1 MEVPNVVRSLCR
13 GPLQLTTDTLHVVV
27 FTVMAG
33 DVNLYFNDLDDDP
46 SVAEIEVMVAEA
58 ASRRKGLAIHA
69 LAAIMLYGK
78 VASRGGLCCRVTT
91 FTPPHCNTL
100 QLFNT

>member
-1 MEVPNVVRSLCR
+1 MEVPNVVRSLCM
-13 GPLQLTTDTLHVVV
+13 GPLQLTTDTLVL

-78 VASRGGLCCRVTT
+78 VASRGRLVLPVTT
-91 FTPPHCNTL
+91 FTPPPCNTL